1 MDFVQRKKIKKAIY
15 FSPLGRLISAFQH
28 FVAWFKR
35 PMMVY
40 GYKNKVTGK
49 FLKNVRISS
58 SAVILRDDHLNID
71 DNVWIWHNS
80 IIDATGG
87 ITIGKGCQIG
97 ANVSIFTHSSSSAI
111 RLMGEEYI
119 KYMTKDRIGYVFKP
133 VEIGEYSFLSTGT
146 AVMPGVRIGKGCV
159 VGSNS
164 VVTKD
169 IPDYSI
175 AVGSPAKVIKSVL
188 VDDVKFF
195 EDETVRKMYFDQDIV
210 AKYLNGDSLV

>member
-15 FSPLGRLISAFQH
+15 FSPLGRIISAFQH
-28 FVAWFKR
+28 LVAWFKR
-35 PMMVY
+35 PIMVY
-40 GYKNKVTGK
+40 GYKNKVTGR
-49 FLKNVRISS
+49 FIKNVRISS

-71 DNVWIWHNS
+71 DNVWVWHNS
-80 IIDATGG
+80 IIDATSG

-111 RLMGEEYI
+111 RLMGEDYI

-133 VEIGEYSFLSTGT
+133 VEIGEYTFLSTGT
-146 AVMPGVRIGKGCV
+146 SVMPGVKIGKGCV

-169 IPDYSI
+169 IPDFSI
-175 AVGSPAKVIKSVL
+175 AVGAPAKVIKSVL
-188 VDDVKFF
+188 ADDVTYFKDPRVL
-195 EDETVRKMYFDQDIV
+195 EMYFDKGIV
-210 AKYLNGDSLV
+210 EKYNKGEL